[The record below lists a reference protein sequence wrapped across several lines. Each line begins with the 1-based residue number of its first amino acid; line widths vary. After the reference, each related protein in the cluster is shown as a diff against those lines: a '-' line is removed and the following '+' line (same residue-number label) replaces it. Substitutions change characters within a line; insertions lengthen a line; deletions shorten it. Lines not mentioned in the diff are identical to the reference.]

1 MSHSWLHRC
10 DRSRLPERESGTKR
24 REKALFVPLQ
34 PGQKR
39 YEAVSE
45 AALTRRS
52 SSEGAQ
58 SGTKFL
64 KRDFLS
70 HFFQNLAF
78 EMSKRHEKQNRHRIN
93 VPKAAIL
100 CGPPGGEGAVK
111 RSLSNIFI
119 YRFRFPANPHFLN
132 KVSRTIQFLF
142 KIMLILRRPAQA
154 PGQSMTRT
162 VVAGR
167 CPGIVFARHLPPV
180 NR

>member
-1 MSHSWLHRC
+1 M
-10 DRSRLPERESGTKR
+10 GTKKR
-24 REKALFVPLQ
+24 KKEHFVPLP

-39 YEAVSE
+39 YEAVAK
-45 AALTRRS
+45 AAIDPPNP
-52 SSEGAQ
+52 SEGAQ

-78 EMSKRHEKQNRHRIN
+78 EMSKRHEKPNRHRIN

-119 YRFRFPANPHFLN
+119 YRFRFPANPNFLN

-162 VVAGR
+162 VGAGQ